1 MVQTRRSSLRTPCS
15 FRPVATGRVEAFSD
29 GVFAIAITLLILTVT
44 PPTHGELGRELL
56 RLWPSYVAYA
66 VSFLT
71 IGIIWVNHHAVFGL
85 FAGVDRTMLFL
96 NVLFLMIVAFIPF
109 PTEVVA
115 DNVRDPGSRR
125 AAALL
130 YGCNMVLLAIGFVV
144 LWAYGSG
151 RLLRED
157 SDPREVAGITRS
169 FIPGIP
175 IYLVGTLLAFV
186 SPLASLV
193 VFAALACFYVLSSS
207 LFARHVD

>member
-1 MVQTRRSSLRTPCS
+1 
-15 FRPVATGRVEAFSD
+15 VASGRVEAFSD

-44 PPTHGELGRELL
+44 PPTHGELGHELL

-71 IGIIWVNHHAVFGL
+71 IGIIWVNHHAIFRL

-96 NVLFLMIVAFIPF
+96 NVFFLMVVAFIPF

-115 DNVRDPGSRR
+115 DNVRDPGSRK

-130 YGCNMVLLAIGFVV
+130 YGCNMILLAIGFVV
-144 LWAYGSG
+144 LWVYGSG

-157 SDPREVAGITRS
+157 SDRREVAGITRS
-169 FIPGIP
+169 FIPGISV
-175 IYLVGTLLAFV
+175 YAAGTLLAFV
-186 SPLASLV
+186 SPIASLV
-193 VFAALACFYVLSSS
+193 VFAALAGFYVLSSS
-207 LFARHVD
+207 LFARHIE

>member
-1 MVQTRRSSLRTPCS
+1 
-15 FRPVATGRVEAFSD
+15 VASGRVEAFSD

-44 PPTHGELGRELL
+44 PPTHGELGHELL

-71 IGIIWVNHHAVFGL
+71 IGIIWVNHHSIFRL

-96 NVLFLMIVAFIPF
+96 NVFFLMVVAFIPF

-115 DNVRDPGSRR
+115 DNVRDPGSRK

-130 YGCNMVLLAIGFVV
+130 YGCNMILLAIGFVV
-144 LWAYGSG
+144 LWTYGSG

-157 SDPREVAGITRS
+157 SDRREVAGITRS

-175 IYLVGTLLAFV
+175 VYTFGTLLAFV
-186 SPLASLV
+186 SPIASLI
-193 VFAALACFYVLSSS
+193 VFAALAGFYVLSSS
-207 LFARHVD
+207 LFARRIV

>member
-1 MVQTRRSSLRTPCS
+1 
-15 FRPVATGRVEAFSD
+15 VASGRVEAFSD

-44 PPTHGELGRELL
+44 PPTHGELGHELL

-71 IGIIWVNHHAVFGL
+71 IGIIWVNHHAIFRL

-96 NVLFLMIVAFIPF
+96 NVFFLMVVAFIPF

-115 DNVRDPGSRR
+115 DNVRDPGSRK

-130 YGCNMVLLAIGFVV
+130 YGCNMILLAIGFVV
-144 LWAYGSG
+144 LWVYGSG

-157 SDPREVAGITRS
+157 SDRREVAGITRS

-175 IYLVGTLLAFV
+175 VYAAGTLLAFV
-186 SPLASLV
+186 SPIASLV
-193 VFAALACFYVLSSS
+193 VFAALAGFFVLSSS
-207 LFARHVD
+207 LFARHIE